1 MITIFLDMD
10 GVLANFHKEYA
21 SFAQEHMND
30 RKKFRQ
36 AVLEHKIFERLE
48 KMPNADLLLN
58 RVAGLDSRHFK
69 IEILTSKGTFDPFQ
83 GDEAKRQKLV
93 WLKKHGLPYNAN
105 FTRNKEEKANFATP
119 DSILI
124 DDSIGCIEPF
134 VAAGGIGILHSDAD
148 ISSTLNSLNS
158 YILQL
163 MAKNVQV

>member
-1 MITIFLDMD
+1 MITVFLDMD

-21 SFAQEHMND
+21 DYAKEHVND

-58 RVAGLDSRHFK
+58 RVAGLDPRHFK
-69 IEILTSKGTFDPFQ
+69 VEILTSKGTFDPFQ

-93 WLKKHGLPYNAN
+93 WLKKHGIPYNAN
-105 FTRNKEEKANFATP
+105 FTRNKEEKANFAHK
-119 DSILI
+119 DAILI

-134 VAAGGIGILHSDAD
+134 IAAGGIGILHAD
-148 ISSTLNSLNS
+148 GDIDKTLNLLNS
-158 YILQL
+158 SLMQL
-163 MAKNVQV
+163 LAKNV